1 MAGGFSLISAIV
13 LFIFLEETNYRRDLS
28 VPSITSRG
36 EVTVVLGEDPK
47 DAETTTQTVPV
58 DDEEMKP
65 PPAEPHPI
73 HASDRMSVPWPG
85 PRPWQLYTLSPNAG
99 GIMLR
104 GLIHPLMLLRHP
116 TVLWCGLIYGLYQ
129 IFFNLQAALCSGV
142 LSAPPYNFKPNSVG
156 LTYLAP
162 LIATMPGAVLGGHI
176 ADRYTVRAAR
186 RNNGIA
192 EAEHKLRLLFLPTL
206 LAPAALLMLGL
217 GPYYG
222 AHWMVFVAGM
232 FVLSLIGPLAALLA
246 ISYAFDSF
254 HAVQPTRRDGPQAE
268 VQQCAPY
275 LLCVIA
281 LCMVFTFAFVSV
293 DRMAGLTL
301 ELCHHAVGVRLGHQ
315 ELCHFGIVH
324 LARDQS
330 YAHPDDAV
338 GEAAAQSQCG
348 ILPQGY

>member
-1 MAGGFSLISAIV
+1 
-13 LFIFLEETNYRRDLS
+13 
-28 VPSITSRG
+28 
-36 EVTVVLGEDPK
+36 
-47 DAETTTQTVPV
+47 
-58 DDEEMKP
+58 
-65 PPAEPHPI
+65 
-73 HASDRMSVPWPG
+73 
-85 PRPWQLYTLSPNAG
+85 
-99 GIMLR
+99 MLR
-104 GLIHPLMLLRHP
+104 GLVHPLLLLRHP

-162 LIATMPGAVLGGHI
+162 LIATMPGAVLGGHL

-192 EAEHKLRLLFLPTL
+192 EAEHKLRLLLVPTL
-206 LAPAALLMLGL
+206 LAPPALLMLGL

-281 LCMVFTFAFVSV
+281 LCMVFTFAFVRIFPSLA
-293 DRMAGLTL
+293 DARTMSSRHGRST
-301 ELCHHAVGVRLGHQ
+301 GVPR
-315 ELCHFGIVH
+315 
-324 LARDQS
+324 
-330 YAHPDDAV
+330 
-338 GEAAAQSQCG
+338 
-348 ILPQGY
+348 ILPFRLRSFPSRST